1 MALST
6 PIAVRLVLLAPL
18 VLCGCA
24 GASAGWQSALQP
36 HGTQAMALNRLI
48 WILIGVGA
56 IVWVAVMLVLA
67 GALARRSRS
76 ARAGHTVDTNTER
89 RMGRAVGSAVLAT
102 ALIILGLTLT
112 SFLLTR
118 GLSASDARALEI
130 EIRGHQ
136 WWWEITYLSSQADQV
151 FTTANEIHVP
161 VGRTIHLQ
169 LAAADVIHSF
179 WVPNLAGK
187 QDLIPGR
194 DNSLTFAAQRP
205 GVYRGQC
212 AEFCGLQRAHM
223 ALLVIVDPPEAFEHW
238 RRAQLTPAANPT
250 DPQQAE
256 GRKVF
261 TSKPCAAC
269 HTVQGTSAAATI
281 GPDLT
286 HVASRRY
293 IAAGLLQTTRGS
305 LAAWIADPQT
315 LKPGNNMPDVP
326 LTATELQA
334 VSAYLAALK

>member
-1 MALST
+1 MALLAK
-6 PIAVRLVLLAPL
+6 IAAPLARLAPL
-18 VLCGCA
+18 ALCGCTA
-24 GASAGWQSALQP
+24 ASGWQSALEP
-36 HGTQAMALNRLI
+36 HATQAMALHRLI
-48 WILIGVGA
+48 WIVIGVCA
-56 IVWVAVMLVLA
+56 VVWVAVMFVLA
-67 GALARRSRS
+67 RALSRRSRT
-76 ARAGHTVDTNTER
+76 ARTSHTVDSNTEQR
-89 RMGRAVGSAVLAT
+89 LGRAVGSAVVAT
-102 ALIILGLTLT
+102 ALIILGLTLA
-112 SFLLTR
+112 SFFLTR
-118 GLSASDARALEI
+118 GLAASDPRALEI
-130 EIRGHQ
+130 QVRGFQ

-161 VGRTIHLQ
+161 VGRMIHLQ

-212 AEFCGLQRAHM
+212 AEFCGIQHAHM
-223 ALLVIVDPPEAFEHW
+223 ALLVIVDPPEVFEQW
-238 RRAQLTPAANPT
+238 RRAQLAPAANPT
-250 DPQQAE
+250 DPEQVAGQ
-256 GRKVF
+256 KVF
-261 TSKPCAAC
+261 ASKPCAAC
-269 HTVQGTSAAATI
+269 HSIQGTSAAATI

-326 LTATELQA
+326 LSATELKT